1 MASTEI
7 PNRSLFKP
15 AEVCDVTQIQPYVLR
30 SWETEFPELGIVRNG
45 TRVYR
50 RQDVERVL
58 RIKHLVFVE
67 GLTLAGARRRLEEDA
82 APQLTAEDVSAAK
95 LEERVRLQIAGVRE
109 GLQSILQLLGTG
121 GQKETGTVF
130 DLLPQGSAPNAARR
144 PSPQAKP
151 KAAKERARTR
161 AAR

>member
-15 AEVCDVTQIQPYVLR
+15 AEVCDITQVQSYVLR
-30 SWETEFPELGIVRNG
+30 SWEAEFPELGVVRNG

-58 RIKHLVFVE
+58 RIKQLLFGE

-82 APQLTAEDVSAAK
+82 APQPTPEELSAAAI
-95 LEERVRLQIAGVRE
+95 EARVRRQIAGVRD
-109 GLQSILQLLGTG
+109 GLQSILQMLGARQENPSG
-121 GQKETGTVF
+121 SMF
-130 DLLPQGSAPNAARR
+130 DLVPQPTAPVAARR
-144 PSPQAKP
+144 PSRPARP
-151 KAAKERARTR
+151 KAAKERARAR